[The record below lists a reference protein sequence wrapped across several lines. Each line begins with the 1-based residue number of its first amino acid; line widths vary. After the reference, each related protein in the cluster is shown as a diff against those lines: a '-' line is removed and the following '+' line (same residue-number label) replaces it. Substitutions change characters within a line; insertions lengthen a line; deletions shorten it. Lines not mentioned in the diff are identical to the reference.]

1 MGCRRHR
8 GGGRDAGSAGIDADP
23 AGRGFQVDRRDP
35 AGSHRHRRG
44 VDRHRDAAPARRRRQ
59 IRRVLRRG
67 RGRGAAGQPRHPGQ
81 HESRIRF
88 HRSDFPDRRRNHQV
102 SAVYR
107 SHAGAGRTGRGL
119 RQGAGHVARSQ
130 ARAGV
135 LGIPRTQP
143 IRRGAV
149 DRRTKASTGPN
160 RVGASQ
166 INIPRAD
173 LPLCRQ
179 WFPGFPPRPAL
190 EAGRGSR
197 GDIPGQRPGAADVR
211 QRRRRH

>member
-1 MGCRRHR
+1 MLGQPVSMLIPRVVGFRLTGEIQPGVTATDVVLTVTEMLRQH
-8 GGGRDAGSAGIDADP
+8 GVVGKFVEFYGEGVAG
-23 AGRGFQVDRRDP
+23 
-35 AGSHRHRRG
+35 
-44 VDRHRDAAPARRRRQ
+44 
-59 IRRVLRRG
+59 
-67 RGRGAAGQPRHPGQ
+67 GAAGQPRHPGQ

-179 WFPGFPPRPAL
+179 WFPDSPTTRT
-190 EAGRGSR
+190 RSWTR
-197 GDIPGQRPGAADVR
+197 
-211 QRRRRH
+211 